1 MSHDRDDA
9 TGLRSAGRALE
20 ESFFARENERLR
32 KKLQKS
38 HEEMERREALKE
50 AMNLDND
57 EVIDALIKVDA
68 RPETVAALSLVP
80 LIEVAWAD
88 GKVQYEERRAILTAA
103 EERGIKPGTP
113 CHDLLEDWLTRK
125 PGEDLMDTWK
135 RYARELHDSLDS
147 ANASELKFRL
157 MERARGVAEAA
168 GGIMGI
174 LTVSKAEQAVLE
186 ELEHALE

>member
-1 MSHDRDDA
+1 MSPDRDEA
-9 TGLRSAGRALE
+9 TGLRSAGKALE
-20 ESFFARENERLR
+20 ESFFARENNRLLS
-32 KKLQKS
+32 KLRES
-38 HEEMERREALKE
+38 HEAMERREALKE

-57 EVIDALIKVDA
+57 EVIGALMELDVK
-68 RPETVAALSLVP
+68 PETVAALSVVP
-80 LIEVAWAD
+80 LVEVAWAD
-88 GKVQYEERRAILTAA
+88 GKVQYEERQAIMKAA

-125 PGEDLMDTWK
+125 PGQNLMDTWK
-135 RYARELHDSLDS
+135 RYAHELQGSLDPAS
-147 ANASELKFRL
+147 AGELKYRL